1 MLNFKVPNCF
11 LTRKDKH
18 EIYLN
23 SMPCQ
28 NQGYCFQW
36 ISSLQVVFSQQDLF
50 KPFHS
55 SMWTEKVIIIFYNS
69 PEVSI
74 FLKLKLKLSLN
85 LLKKTNLWNIK
96 SSHSRSKNLTR
107 WNVKISYTSLK
118 RTILFPWKGFLYLSE
133 KVTISAKC
141 FIFKVFE
148 RALNTPQNFFYVL
161 AKLNKAIVTATFQ
174 KYSAAKR
181 NKVSN
186 LKVLLC
192 SNTGK

>member
-1 MLNFKVPNCF
+1 M
-11 LTRKDKH
+11 R
-18 EIYLN
+18 
-23 SMPCQ
+23 S
-28 NQGYCFQW
+28 
-36 ISSLQVVFSQQDLF
+36 ISIQCLAKTKATAFSGSARYKLSIHKFFHKISQQDLF

-174 KYSAAKR
+174 KYSTAKK

>member
-1 MLNFKVPNCF
+1 MFPNKKRQTWDLSQFNALPKPRLLLSVDQLVTSCLFINFFIKFHNKTYSNPSIVVCE
-11 LTRKDKH
+11 LRKW
-18 EIYLN
+18 L
-23 SMPCQ
+23 S
-28 NQGYCFQW
+28 
-36 ISSLQVVFSQQDLF
+36 FS
-50 KPFHS
+50 
-55 SMWTEKVIIIFYNS
+55 IIPGSFY
-69 PEVSI
+69 I
-74 FLKLKLKLSLN
+74 LKLKLKLSLN

-174 KYSAAKR
+174 KYSAAKK